1 MDWQVILR
9 EIITGGAHIA
19 VLVPAIIIPL
29 MVVLALLTDTRLL
42 DRGVGFIQPVM
53 QRLNLSNRV
62 AFPLLAGLFLGIVF
76 GSGVII
82 SSANDGTLTKRD
94 LILVLVFL
102 GICHS
107 IIEDTLIFAA
117 LGANWWVLISCR
129 FVLAASAVAVSFVL
143 PSSPDAVKTNRRFQ
157 LLQDPRRYA
166 IHFSL
171 VL

>member
-1 MDWQVILR
+1 MDWQVILQ

-29 MVVLALLTDTRLL
+29 MVVLALLTDSRLL

-53 QRLNLSNRV
+53 QRLNLSSRV
-62 AFPLLAGLFLGIVF
+62 AFPLLAGFFLGIVF

-82 SSANDGTLTKRD
+82 SFANDGTLTKRD

-107 IIEDTLIFAA
+107 IVEDTLIFAA

-129 FVLAASAVAVSFVL
+129 FVLAALAAFAVSFVL
-143 PSSPDAVKTNRRFQ
+143 PFRPDAIKIN
-157 LLQDPRRYA
+157 
-166 IHFSL
+166 
-171 VL
+171 

>member
-1 MDWQVILR
+1 LDWQIILR

-53 QRLNLSNRV
+53 QRLNLSNMV

-82 SSANDGTLTKRD
+82 SCANDGTLTKRD

-107 IIEDTLIFAA
+107 IVEDTLIFAA

-129 FVLAASAVAVSFVL
+129 FVLATLATFAVSFVL
-143 PSSPDAVKTNRRFQ
+143 PFRPDKV
-157 LLQDPRRYA
+157 
-166 IHFSL
+166 SL
-171 VL
+171 

>member
-1 MDWQVILR
+1 LDWRVILQ
-9 EIITGGAHIA
+9 EIITGGARIG

-29 MVVLALLTDTRLL
+29 MVVLGLLTDTRLL

-53 QRLNLSNRV
+53 QRLNLSNRA

-82 SSANDGTLTKRD
+82 SFANDGTLTKRD
-94 LILVLVFL
+94 LIIVLVFL

-117 LGANWWVLISCR
+117 IGANWWVLISCR
-129 FVLAASAVAVSFVL
+129 FVLAALAALAVSFVL
-143 PSSPDAVKTNRRFQ
+143 PARPDAVKTK
-157 LLQDPRRYA
+157 
-166 IHFSL
+166 
-171 VL
+171 

>member
-1 MDWQVILR
+1 MDWQVILQ
-9 EIITGGAHIA
+9 EIVTNGVRIA

-29 MVVLALLTDTRLL
+29 MVVLALLTDSRLL
-42 DRGVGFIQPVM
+42 DRGVGFIQPLM

-82 SSANDGTLTKRD
+82 SFANDGTLTKRD
-94 LILVLVFL
+94 LIIVLVFL

-117 LGANWWVLISCR
+117 LGANWWVMISCR
-129 FVLAASAVAVSFVL
+129 FVLAALAAFAVSFAV
-143 PSSPDAVKTNRRFQ
+143 PAGPDAVK
-157 LLQDPRRYA
+157 
-166 IHFSL
+166 IS
-171 VL
+171 

>member
-29 MVVLALLTDTRLL
+29 MIVLALLTDSRLL
-42 DRGVGFIQPVM
+42 DRGVVFIQPVM
-53 QRLNLSNRV
+53 QRLNLSSRV
-62 AFPLLAGLFLGIVF
+62 AFPLLAGFFLGIVF

-82 SSANDGTLTKRD
+82 SFANDGTLTKRD

-107 IIEDTLIFAA
+107 IVEDTLIFAA

-129 FVLAASAVAVSFVL
+129 FVLAAFAAFAVSLVL
-143 PSSPDAVKTNRRFQ
+143 PSGPDVVNTN
-157 LLQDPRRYA
+157 
-166 IHFSL
+166 
-171 VL
+171 

>member
-1 MDWQVILR
+1 MDWQVILQ

-19 VLVPAIIIPL
+19 LLVPAIIIPL

-82 SSANDGTLTKRD
+82 SFANDGTLTKRD

-107 IIEDTLIFAA
+107 IVEDTLIFAA

-129 FVLAASAVAVSFVL
+129 FVLAALAAFAVSFVL
-143 PSSPDAVKTNRRFQ
+143 PFRPDAVKTNT
-157 LLQDPRRYA
+157 
-166 IHFSL
+166 
-171 VL
+171 

>member
-1 MDWQVILR
+1 MDWQVILQ

-53 QRLNLSNRV
+53 QRLNLSSMV

-82 SSANDGTLTKRD
+82 SCANDGTLTKRD

-107 IIEDTLIFAA
+107 IVEDTLIFAA

-129 FVLAASAVAVSFVL
+129 FVLAALATFAVSFVL
-143 PSSPDAVKTNRRFQ
+143 PSRPDA
-157 LLQDPRRYA
+157 L
-166 IHFSL
+166 SS
-171 VL
+171 

>member
-1 MDWQVILR
+1 LDWQVILR
-9 EIITGGAHIA
+9 EIITGGARIA

-42 DRGVGFIQPVM
+42 DRGVGFVQPVM

-82 SSANDGTLTKRD
+82 SYANDDTLTKRD

-129 FVLAASAVAVSFVL
+129 FVLAALATFAVSFVL
-143 PSSPDAVKTNRRFQ
+143 PSKPDKV
-157 LLQDPRRYA
+157 
-166 IHFSL
+166 SS
-171 VL
+171 

>member
-1 MDWQVILR
+1 MDWQVIFQ

-19 VLVPAIIIPL
+19 VLLPAIIIPL

-62 AFPLLAGLFLGIVF
+62 ALPLLAGLFLGIVF

-82 SSANDGTLTKRD
+82 SWANDGTLTKRD

-129 FVLAASAVAVSFVL
+129 LVLAALATFAVSLVL
-143 PSSPDAVKTNRRFQ
+143 SSKPDAVKTN
-157 LLQDPRRYA
+157 
-166 IHFSL
+166 
-171 VL
+171 

>member
-1 MDWQVILR
+1 MDWQVILQ
-9 EIITGGAHIA
+9 EIITGGAYIA

-29 MVVLALLTDTRLL
+29 MVVFALLTDTRLL
-42 DRGVGFIQPVM
+42 DRGIGFIQPVM
-53 QRLNLSNRV
+53 QRLNLSNMV

-82 SSANDGTLTKRD
+82 SFANDGTLTKRD

-107 IIEDTLIFAA
+107 IVEDTLIFAA

-129 FVLAASAVAVSFVL
+129 FVLATLATFAVSFVL
-143 PSSPDAVKTNRRFQ
+143 PFRPDKV
-157 LLQDPRRYA
+157 
-166 IHFSL
+166 SL
-171 VL
+171 

>member
-9 EIITGGAHIA
+9 EIITGGARIA

-42 DRGVGFIQPVM
+42 DRGVGFVQPVM

-82 SSANDGTLTKRD
+82 SCANDGTLTKRD

-129 FVLAASAVAVSFVL
+129 FVLAALAAFAVSLVL
-143 PSSPDAVKTNRRFQ
+143 PSSPDAVKTN
-157 LLQDPRRYA
+157 
-166 IHFSL
+166 
-171 VL
+171 

>member
-1 MDWQVILR
+1 MYSERWLCEEVIGLDWQVILR
-9 EIITGGAHIA
+9 EIITGGARIA

-42 DRGVGFIQPVM
+42 DRGVGFVQPVM

-82 SSANDGTLTKRD
+82 SYANDDTLTKRD

-129 FVLAASAVAVSFVL
+129 FVLAALATFAVSIVL
-143 PSSPDAVKTNRRFQ
+143 PSKPDKV
-157 LLQDPRRYA
+157 
-166 IHFSL
+166 SS
-171 VL
+171 

>member
-1 MDWQVILR
+1 
-9 EIITGGAHIA
+9 
-19 VLVPAIIIPL
+19 

-53 QRLNLSNRV
+53 QRLKLPNRM

-82 SSANDGTLTKRD
+82 SFANDGTMAKRD
-94 LILVLVFL
+94 LIVVLVFL

-117 LGANWWVLISCR
+117 LGANWWILFSCR
-129 FVLAASAVAVSFVL
+129 FVLAALAAFAVSFVL
-143 PSSPDAVKTNRRFQ
+143 PSRPDTVEA
-157 LLQDPRRYA
+157 
-166 IHFSL
+166 S
-171 VL
+171 

>member
-29 MVVLALLTDTRLL
+29 MIVLALLTDSRLL
-42 DRGVGFIQPVM
+42 DRGVVFIQPVM
-53 QRLNLSNRV
+53 QRLNLSSRV
-62 AFPLLAGLFLGIVF
+62 AFPLLAGFFLGIVF

-82 SSANDGTLTKRD
+82 SFANDGTLTKRD

-107 IIEDTLIFAA
+107 IVEDTLIFAA

-129 FVLAASAVAVSFVL
+129 FVLAALAAFAVSLVL
-143 PSSPDAVKTNRRFQ
+143 PFRADAVKTN
-157 LLQDPRRYA
+157 
-166 IHFSL
+166 
-171 VL
+171 

>member
-1 MDWQVILR
+1 LDWQVILK

-29 MVVLALLTDTRLL
+29 MVVLALLTDSRLL

-82 SSANDGTLTKRD
+82 SFANDGTLTKRD

-129 FVLAASAVAVSFVL
+129 FVLAAFAAFAVSFVV
-143 PSSPDAVKTNRRFQ
+143 PARPDPVKTN
-157 LLQDPRRYA
+157 
-166 IHFSL
+166 
-171 VL
+171 

>member
-1 MDWQVILR
+1 LDWQAILR
-9 EIITGGAHIA
+9 EIITGGAQIA

-29 MVVLALLTDTRLL
+29 MVISALLTDSHLM

-107 IIEDTLIFAA
+107 IIEDTLIFVA

-129 FVLAASAVAVSFVL
+129 FVLAALAAFAVSFVL
-143 PSSPDAVKTNRRFQ
+143 PTRPEAVKTN
-157 LLQDPRRYA
+157 
-166 IHFSL
+166 
-171 VL
+171 

>member
-1 MDWQVILR
+1 LDWQVILQ
-9 EIITGGAHIA
+9 EIITGGARIA

-53 QRLNLSNRV
+53 QRLNLSTRV

-82 SSANDGTLTKRD
+82 SVAKDGTLTKRD

-107 IIEDTLIFAA
+107 VIEDTLIFAA

-129 FVLAASAVAVSFVL
+129 FALAALAALAVSFVL
-143 PSSPDAVKTNRRFQ
+143 SSRPDPVKTN
-157 LLQDPRRYA
+157 
-166 IHFSL
+166 
-171 VL
+171 

>member
-1 MDWQVILR
+1 MDWQVILQ

-29 MVVLALLTDTRLL
+29 MVVFALLTDSRLL

-82 SSANDGTLTKRD
+82 SFAKDGTLTKRD

-129 FVLAASAVAVSFVL
+129 FVLAAFAAFAVSFVL
-143 PSSPDAVKTNRRFQ
+143 PFRPDAVKTN
-157 LLQDPRRYA
+157 
-166 IHFSL
+166 
-171 VL
+171 